1 VQPHPRTTPRDREA
15 KRPAVGE
22 STREP
27 AAGEGKSPRTSS
39 PRVPVH
45 HAEDERPSPRAS
57 PRRATGPLAA
67 ASTAATRSTSLRHS
81 TVERIAAVTGGA
93 ALLAYAARRRSW
105 RAVGFALAGAPLVYR
120 GVSGHWPLPEG
131 LAERAAQA
139 IAPRPIAIETSVTVN
154 RRAEDLYAF
163 WRKLENLP
171 RFMKNLE
178 AVEEEAG
185 GRSRWVARSP
195 LGKHCEWEAEV
206 VEDRPGAL
214 LSWRSLPGS
223 QVESAGSVLFE
234 PATGGRGTVVRVTM
248 EIRPARGKALG
259 KILAPLTRQQVRE
272 DLRRFKS
279 LMEAGEVPASRGRP

>member
-1 VQPHPRTTPRDREA
+1 MQPHPRTTTRDRS

-27 AAGEGKSPRTSS
+27 AAGEGKSQRASS
-39 PRVPVH
+39 PRAPVH
-45 HAEDERPSPRAS
+45 HAEGERPSRRVS
-57 PRRATGPLAA
+57 PRRATAPLAA
-67 ASTAATRSTSLRHS
+67 ASAAATRSTSLHPS
-81 TVERIAAVTGGA
+81 TVERIAAVTGGT
-93 ALLAYAARRRSW
+93 ALLAYAARQRSW

-120 GVSGHWPLPEG
+120 GVSGHWPLPDR

-139 IAPRPIAIETSVTVN
+139 IATQPIEIETSITVN

-178 AVEEEAG
+178 AVEEEGG

-195 LGKHCEWEAEV
+195 LGKSCGWEAEV

-223 QVESAGSVLFE
+223 QVEIAGSVLFE
-234 PATGGRGTVVRVTM
+234 PATGGRGTVVRVSM
-248 EIRPARGKALG
+248 EIRPAFGKALG

-279 LMEAGEVPASRGRP
+279 LMEAGEVPTGGGRP